1 MIRSINQHAHDK
13 TWMVKRLIHEQESGD
28 RIHPAPLHTVM
39 FQIITSLLSSPSKPD
54 EEQDRVARWL
64 HYILLGGMAGSF
76 LITVSAYIS
85 QAPNSYRISVPFL
98 IFATVAYVINKLGFT
113 NTATFL
119 FLIFLVG
126 TVTYATL
133 TSNGI
138 HDTVVILYSVTLV
151 VGGLILSQRFYWSL
165 VIVTLL
171 SVGGVVYVESRGL
184 IVTPFSELTDFTDFV
199 LVSSILLV
207 QAFTVN
213 LLINNLMRAL
223 KNARQENLERML
235 AKERESRRRVMME
248 KVVHIGKSVTEQTS
262 DIRTALFKI
271 WNGVRNGLDFDRTAV
286 FLYDPEN
293 GTMQGSYGTSRSGEM
308 SEEWGMKFSIDTD
321 SSFFRIVLSQS
332 DGYYF
337 TEDYA
342 GERNLSQRPGHPMEG
357 VKHYA
362 AVAVWAGNKPMA
374 IICVDQL
381 TSARAITAEQLEA
394 LRLFAGYAG
403 LAIENARLS
412 AELAE
417 RAQELGNRNAELERF
432 TYTVSH
438 DLRSPLV
445 TIKGFLGMLNR
456 DLLENRTERAA
467 DDMQRIAG
475 ATDKMDALLSD
486 LLELSRIGRLINPP
500 EEVDSARLIQDAL
513 DSVDG
518 RLRSKNVTVNIKPD
532 LPTLYGDRIRLRE
545 VFENLIDNA
554 AKYMGNQSAPV
565 IEIGAEQKDGECAF
579 YVKDNGMGI
588 DPAYQTR
595 IFSLFEKLNP
605 TSEGTGIGLTLVKRI
620 IETHGGKIWVES
632 EGEGMGS
639 VFWFTLAVK

>member
-1 MIRSINQHAHDK
+1 
-13 TWMVKRLIHEQESGD
+13 
-28 RIHPAPLHTVM
+28 M
-39 FQIITSLLSSPSKPD
+39 FLIITSFLSPPSKPD

-76 LITVSAYIS
+76 LITVSAYIG
-85 QAPNSYRISVPFL
+85 QAPGSYRISAPFL
-98 IFATVAYVINKLGFT
+98 ILATVVYVVNKLGFT
-113 NTATFL
+113 STASFI

-133 TSNGI
+133 TGNGI

-151 VGGLILSQRFYWSL
+151 IGGLILSQRAYWSL
-165 VIVTLL
+165 VIITIM
-171 SVGGVVYVESRGL
+171 SVGWVVYAEARGS
-184 IVTPFSELTDFTDFV
+184 IVTSFSELTDFTDFV
-199 LVSSILLV
+199 LVSSILVV

-213 LLINNLMRAL
+213 LLINNLIRSL
-223 KNARQENLERML
+223 KNARLENMERML
-235 AKERESRRRVMME
+235 AKEREFKRRVMME
-248 KVVHIGKSVTEQTS
+248 KVIHIGKAVTEQTPNV
-262 DIRTALFKI
+262 RTALLRV
-271 WNGVRNGLDFDRTAV
+271 WDGVRNGLDFDRTAI
-286 FLYDPEN
+286 FLYDPAN
-293 GTMQGSYGTSRSGEM
+293 NQMQGSYGTDRSGEM
-308 SEEWGMKFSIDTD
+308 SEEWDLKFSIDED
-321 SSFFRIVLSQS
+321 GSFFRIVLSQP

-337 TEDYA
+337 TQDYA
-342 GERNLSQRPGHPMEG
+342 GERNLSRRPGHPMQD
-357 VKHYA
+357 VRYYA

-381 TSARAITAEQLEA
+381 TSGRIITEEQLEA

-403 LAIENARLS
+403 LALENARLN
-412 AELAE
+412 AELTG
-417 RAQELGNRNAELERF
+417 RAQERENFIQELGKRNAELERF

-445 TIKGFLGMLNR
+445 TIKGFLGMLKK
-456 DLLENRTERAA
+456 DMLEENTGRIAN
-467 DDMQRIAG
+467 DMQRIAG

-500 EEVDSARLIQDAL
+500 EEVDPVRLIQDAI

-518 RLRSKNVTVNIKPD
+518 RLRSKNVTVTIMPD
-532 LPTLYGDRIRLRE
+532 LPKLYGDRIRLRE

-554 AKYMGNQSAPV
+554 AKYMGDQSVPT
-565 IEIGAEQKDGECAF
+565 IEIGATAKDGECAF

-588 DPAYQTR
+588 EPVYQTR

-620 IETHGGKIWVES
+620 IETHGGRIWVES
-632 EGEGMGS
+632 DGEAKGA
-639 VFWFTLAVK
+639 VFWFTVPKEIAR